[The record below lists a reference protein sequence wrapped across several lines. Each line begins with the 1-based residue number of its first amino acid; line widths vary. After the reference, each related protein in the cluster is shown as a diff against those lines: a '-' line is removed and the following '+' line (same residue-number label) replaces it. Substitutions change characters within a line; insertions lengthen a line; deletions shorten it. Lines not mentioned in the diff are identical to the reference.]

1 MSATQRRLLVAA
13 ATAATAGVGTA
24 AAWREAD
31 ARRAPLSD
39 SCRAPALSDAAL
51 ASLRT
56 SGVVVVDGVVEPRLV
71 RAVRATAVYQSMP
84 TRVTRPRLG
93 QRLGQR
99 PSRLASSHREP
110 PNEWPA
116 SATGRYHRRE
126 ETFSESDLR
135 VFERVEARVW
145 PLVAAFFEGEEG
157 GVGAVFRSELQV
169 V

>member
-84 TRVTRPRLG
+84 TAVDRDLGRPEG
-93 QRLGQR
+93 AQRR
-99 PSRLASSHREP
+99 ASHRDL
-110 PNEWPA
+110 
-116 SATGRYHRRE
+116 SHATLQFGLGLGVRR
-126 ETFSESDLR
+126 R
-135 VFERVEARVW
+135 RAPKVC
-145 PLVAAFFEGEEG
+145 
-157 GVGAVFRSELQV
+157 
-169 V
+169 